1 MKKRIRDVLDTNIEH
16 AYDTVERALKAT
28 NWPKFLITEKE
39 EIRIPKKA
47 GRDIDISREEI
58 AARYLS
64 YEQLLDNPP
73 AGFHLIHHP
82 MINHKLTIA
91 RNRKTGE
98 ADFERLIK
106 EISLA
111 LSVYATEDLEEEPVK
126 IVTPI
131 CKMTGSQI
139 AGSKPTIVPIW
150 RAGEGM
156 KPGIRSWLT
165 NSRVGNIGMYRN
177 HKTLLPIVY
186 YAKMLLGLKKI
197 AEGVVKKRAAYVCD
211 PMLATGVSAVAAIEI
226 LKSFG
231 YRKIKFISILSV
243 PQGVNAVL
251 MAHPDVEIYT
261 AALDPGLNEKGY
273 IVPGL
278 GDAGKRLN
286 GTDWDDEEFDWD
298 EWNELVATLDQQ
310 AEAQS

>member
-1 MKKRIRDVLDTNIEH
+1 MGTINDVLDTNIVH
-16 AYDTVERALKAT
+16 AYDTVERALQAT
-28 NWPKFLITEKE
+28 NWPAFLITEKE

-47 GRDIDISREEI
+47 GRVLDISRDEI
-58 AARYLS
+58 QARYLS
-64 YEQLLDNPP
+64 QEQLLDNPP

-91 RNRKTGE
+91 RDKNTGE
-98 ADFERLIK
+98 AEFERLIG

-111 LSVYATEDLEEEPVK
+111 LSVYATEDLGEEPVK

-131 CKMTGSQI
+131 CEAMGTQI
-139 AGSKPTIVPIW
+139 AGMKPTIVPIW

-156 KPGIRSWLT
+156 KPGIRNWLT
-165 NSRVGNIGMYRN
+165 NSRVGNIGLYRN
-177 HKTLLPIVY
+177 HETLLPIIY
-186 YAKMLLGLKKI
+186 YAKMLRGLK
-197 AEGVVKKRAAYVCD
+197 GVVGGDVKKRAAYICD

-226 LKSFG
+226 MKSFG
-231 YRKIKFISILSV
+231 YRKIKFLSVVSV
-243 PQGVNAVL
+243 PQGVNAIL

-261 AALDPGLNEKGY
+261 AALDVGLNERGY

-286 GTDWDDEEFDWD
+286 GTDWDDEDFDWD
-298 EWNELVATLDQQ
+298 EWDALVDYVDSL
-310 AEAQS
+310 AE